1 MRERLVFHTPELG
14 KKHVLFKKKKKN
26 AEGISV
32 WLELYVEIYGPGKE

>member
-14 KKHVLFKKKKKN
+14 KKHVLFKKKKN